1 MADTPAARRWR
12 ALLEEHRRSG
22 LTYRAFAES
31 KGLNPSTFSWWR
43 SHLKRLD
50 ATDGAG
56 SQLDA
61 TPAPTFTVLA
71 VTSPPATLDVVLDRY
86 EARVLVDH
94 DTDLDLLRRLLG
106 VLA

>member
-12 ALLEEHRRSG
+12 ALLEEHRNSG
-22 LTYRAFAES
+22 LTYHAFAES

-43 SHLKRLD
+43 SHLRRLD
-50 ATDGAG
+50 AADGAG
-56 SQLDA
+56 SKLDA
-61 TPAPTFTVLA
+61 TAPTFTVLA
-71 VTSPPATLDVVLDRY
+71 VTPPPATLDVVLDRY

-106 VLA
+106 ALA